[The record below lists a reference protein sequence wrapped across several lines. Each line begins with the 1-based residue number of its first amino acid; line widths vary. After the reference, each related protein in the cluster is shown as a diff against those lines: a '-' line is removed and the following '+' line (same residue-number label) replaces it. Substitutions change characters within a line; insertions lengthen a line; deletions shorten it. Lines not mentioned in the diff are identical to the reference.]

1 MSLLSWLWLVHH
13 GEKSL
18 LFEKLCMYIYL
29 ILTWG
34 HFFFYGEFM
43 WKRNIHQTSFSCLS
57 YALTGFGTHNLGM
70 CPDWESN
77 QHLLVYGA
85 ILQSSELHGQGENS
99 LFFFCNNV
107 IAFLL
112 IQQVLCALNYNYL
125 CVEPFTP
132 INVKLTRLKILFNA
146 SLNPQEGLASCL
158 IYDRCHITR

>member
-1 MSLLSWLWLVHH
+1 M
-13 GEKSL
+13 GR
-18 LFEKLCMYIYL
+18 Y
-29 ILTWG
+29 
-34 HFFFYGEFM
+34 
-43 WKRNIHQTSFSCLS
+43 
-57 YALTGFGTHNLGM
+57 
-70 CPDWESN
+70 SN
-77 QHLLVYGA
+77 QVSYMARVKTHF
-85 ILQSSELHGQGENS
+85 
-99 LFFFCNNV
+99 FFFCNNV